1 MKRNMSFFDSKVWLT
16 FVDRSPFFVVL
27 SDPDYA
33 LAVDSDPKHFEKENA
48 HWHLCYK
55 GKPIAR
61 LSAYGCWTNYPKVPL
76 AIRMEAEAITSNM
89 IIQVIRAC
97 GKQPVT
103 EPSLL
108 AFRY

>member
-1 MKRNMSFFDSKVWLT
+1 MKRNFFDSKVWLT

-48 HWHLCYK
+48 HWHLCHH

-61 LSAYGCWTNYPKVPL
+61 ISAYGCWMSWPKVPT
-76 AIRMEAEAITSNM
+76 AIRLEAEEITSRMM
-89 IIQVIRAC
+89 IKIIRVC
-97 GKQPVT
+97 GKNPISD
-103 EPSLL
+103 SLL
-108 AFRY
+108 LAACRPD